1 MGYSYYMTQ
10 RPPAPGAM
18 PKDGLEL
25 IDEYPRPQ
33 YVPEIEHTAWAKL
46 AYSKE
51 LTQREA
57 QSYELIPAAIHC
69 ELTLRK
75 IHLIVDALEL
85 LANEIDEEDSVIE
98 DACLLYEEM
107 KGLIS

>member
-1 MGYSYYMTQ
+1 MDYSYYMTQ

-18 PKDGLEL
+18 PKGGLER
-25 IDEYPRPQ
+25 IEEYPRPQ

-46 AYSKE
+46 TYSKE
-51 LTQREA
+51 LTNQEA
-57 QSYELIPAAIHC
+57 KSYELTPSAIRC
-69 ELTLRK
+69 ELTPRE

-98 DACLLYEEM
+98 DACMLYGEL